1 MNAFQESKRIRLH
14 QLTLSDIRL
23 YVHDKLRCLNTK
35 QDKKGIIRHVVD
47 NAQGIFLWAAL
58 AAKRIREQIENGTS
72 TADIMHD
79 IDALPCELDDLF
91 THLLNSLPD
100 SDLRKAYQTF
110 LILQCTEGPFAKGFQ
125 SCHFR
130 LLAFSFLDDYN
141 RDSLFATREEFNC
154 DPLETTS
161 RLNVAKKRLNGYCRG
176 LVDIVYGTGHH
187 EALVVVEFTHRSV
200 PEFLSSPDRKSR
212 VPSSLASFD
221 AVDAFSQLKLA
232 EFSAYSRF
240 FKNHFAYPD
249 PFPALIASR
258 MERNLDI
265 PPYQFLEALS
275 KAVSKTLSFAPD
287 TLSWPAV
294 ERLMEGDLDDSVY
307 THALIREPNKVDTSI
322 IIGYRSRETTGFGRN
337 YHVQFPVFYTTL
349 LGSFGYIR
357 WRLQHYDQQTGTID
371 PAINLQLLLRC
382 TFGTAIEGSVS
393 SNFDAKDLADTVDI
407 LIRSGLAPQKL
418 TGMFFSEFKVHERTL
433 HSSGYQRKYQMTL
446 WHLLLVECYNFL
458 LRDDFGSIAK
468 KVGYILERYLEYG
481 ADPHC
486 VFTAEILD
494 TSMTERHDNIE
505 EKGGMCTAVLKLL
518 VGQERRELLV
528 ESRFWR
534 KPQTDYPVFENKSL
548 VEYLEV
554 FKDGFENWDR
564 ILQLVDRNL
573 KGFGGTI
580 GRETGST

>member
-79 IDALPCELDDLF
+79 IDALPCELEDLF
-91 THLLNSLPD
+91 THLLNSLSD

-110 LILQCTEGPFAKGFQ
+110 LILQCTQGPFATGFLP
-125 SCHFR
+125 CHFT

-154 DPLETTS
+154 DPLEITS

-176 LVDIVYGTGHH
+176 LVDIVYETDHPG
-187 EALVVVEFTHRSV
+187 AVDVVGFTHRSV

-212 VPSSLASFD
+212 VPSSLANFD

-232 EFSAYSRF
+232 ELSAYPLLFEVHLICS
-240 FKNHFAYPD
+240 D

-275 KAVSKTLSFAPD
+275 KAVSKSFFAPP

-294 ERLMEGDLDDSVY
+294 ERLMEGDSDDSVNIR
-307 THALIREPNKVDTSI
+307 ALICSPDLAGEAI
-322 IIGYRSRETTGFGRN
+322 AIGRRPPKKHGRN
-337 YHVQFPVFYTTL
+337 WDCYVRLPIFYTTF

-371 PAINLQLLLRC
+371 SAINLQLLLRC
-382 TFGTAIEGSVS
+382 AMGTATNHFVS

-418 TGMFFSEFKVHERTL
+418 TRMFFSEFEVYERTL

-446 WHLLLVECYNFL
+446 WHVLLVECYNVL
-458 LRDDFGSIAK
+458 WGNNYRTLAK

-486 VFTAEILD
+486 VFTAKNLD
-494 TSMTERHDNIE
+494 TSIIKEHDNNE
-505 EKGGMCTAVLKLL
+505 EKDGRLTRFLKLS

-528 ESRFWR
+528 KSGFWTEY
-534 KPQTDYPVFENKSL
+534 PTDYPVFENKSL
-548 VEYLEV
+548 VEYLEL
-554 FKDGFENWDR
+554 FKDSFENWDR